1 MLTGTARVQ
10 RTAQLR
16 GERRRERDRYRDSPS
31 PITFSNTRASFHSS
45 FLLFTAAASAF
56 LSDMAGAGPTAQY
69 RVDPDGVAVI
79 TLTNPPVNALH
90 PAGELASTLLL
101 LC

>member
-1 MLTGTARVQ
+1 
-10 RTAQLR
+10 
-16 GERRRERDRYRDSPS
+16 
-31 PITFSNTRASFHSS
+31 
-45 FLLFTAAASAF
+45 
-56 LSDMAGAGPTAQY
+56 MAGAGPTAQY